1 MKWTLALLA
10 VACSALAPNT
20 RVAPNSRPAAVAPA
34 RSPLATLAAQG
45 VALALALGGL
55 ATPALA
61 DGQTEKFNLPP
72 IDKEDRTRCVLQSS
86 AMGQANGAR
95 SKLYDLRECTMS
107 GTNAAGFDVSGAIL
121 SDGDFTKVDFKE
133 TQFSKAY
140 APRAKFDGSDF
151 TNGVIDRAYF
161 QGASFRGAI
170 FNNAVLSGS
179 TFEDAVLT
187 DADFT
192 DAYLGQFDQKRL
204 CKNPKLTGENP
215 TTGAPTRASAGCPE
229 TLDTR

>member
-1 MKWTLALLA
+1 MKRACTLALLA

-95 SKLYDLRECTMS
+95 SKLYDLRECVL
-107 GTNAAGFDVSGAIL
+107 TNKQAVGFDLAAAIL
-121 SDGDFTKVDFKE
+121 SDGADFSGTNFQE
-133 TQFSKAY
+133 AIFSKAY
-140 APRAKFDGSDF
+140 ARNAKFDGVDF
-151 TNGVIDRAYF
+151 SNGVVDRV
-161 QGASFRGAI
+161 SFDGSSLKGAI
-170 FNNAVLSGS
+170 FTNAVMSGTS
-179 TFEDAVLT
+179 FEGANVEN
-187 DADFT
+187 ADFT
-192 DAYLGQFDQKRL
+192 DSFMGDFDQRKL
-204 CKNPKLTGENP
+204 CKNPTLKGENP
-215 TTGAPTRASAGCPE
+215 KTGQPTRASAGCGP
-229 TLDTR
+229 